1 MTLIW
6 KTLFL
11 TLLAA
16 TLLFLAWILYY
27 PKPAPRSQEEA
38 LSRMIAL
45 ERDGR
50 YDQAVKT
57 VQGWLQDS
65 RRDVSRDGLLYE
77 QIAAVYTAKAYK
89 RPESREDSVHQAQV
103 NFEKALNFHNQEP
116 SEGLGTDLFEIG
128 GGYEAIGDLPVAEK
142 CKFYAKAQ
150 QLYERQLPLIQGDA
164 YTAYGRTFPL
174 EPFRADVRK
183 HLAAARDKLSKAGCP
198 ANLVK

>member
-77 QIAAVYTAKAYK
+77 QIATVYTAKAYK
-89 RPESREDSVHQAQV
+89 RPESREDSVHQAEQ
-103 NFEKALNFHNQEP
+103 NFERALSFHEQEK
-116 SEGLGTDLFEIG
+116 SDDLGIDFFEIG
-128 GGYEAIGDLPVAEK
+128 GGYEALGNLSIAER
-142 CKFYAKAQ
+142 CKFLQKAR
-150 QLYERQLPLIQGDA
+150 QLFERQLPLIQGDT
-164 YTAYGRTFPL
+164 YTAYGKTFPL
-174 EPFRADVRK
+174 KSLQVDVKK
-183 HLAAARDKLSKAGCP
+183 HLDAVRQKLSSSGCQ
-198 ANLVK
+198 ANVEQ